1 MLPLPVS
8 ESTQEMGM
16 GLRFHRKCDEKGDLL
31 GKGRVV
37 HWEPTSSG
45 GILGALVESSNRS
58 SDEAFHSLIFG
69 FVFLDPLYFPYCNER
84 IVWKRHALY
93 F

>member
-1 MLPLPVS
+1 
-8 ESTQEMGM
+8 M

-45 GILGALVESSNRS
+45 GFWVLLLSRS

>member
-1 MLPLPVS
+1 MKRRLAGQRQS
-8 ESTQEMGM
+8 
-16 GLRFHRKCDEKGDLL
+16 RAL
-31 GKGRVV
+31 GT
-37 HWEPTSSG
+37 HILG